1 MFRLARATMATLMLL
16 VSLGTLVVGVGV
28 GAASAQ
34 SDEDRIF
41 IDVLEV
47 SGLIDHVQVASI
59 SDRLAEAEVGG
70 SLAVILQL
78 NSPGI
83 AVSDEDF
90 AALLTEVATSNLV
103 VGVWVGQS
111 GSSATGKAALLLSAA
126 DISGISPNS
135 KVGNIGSVFNGQPV
149 PEPFAAFADDT
160 TVDVGAVQAGLVDVY
175 ALTIG
180 DMVLAIDTI
189 VDQELAEIAD
199 PNAEIPQQQLVEGV
213 TVRFQKLSLVD
224 QLFHTVASPAVA
236 YLLLLI
242 GLSMILLEFYTAG
255 IGVAGV
261 TGAICLLLSSY
272 GMGVLSIRPWA
283 LVVLVLSML
292 AFAVDVQTGVPR
304 FWTGVGTLCLLVGS
318 LFVFDEHGMSWLPLV
333 IGVVLTLAFVL
344 SGMPSLVRSRFS
356 TTTIGREWMIGE
368 MGVAISDIDPDG
380 TVEVRGAQWRAR
392 TNRLTPLTAGA
403 PARVTAIE
411 GTILEVEPETGGAI
425 DYREMRHSSD

>member
-1 MFRLARATMATLMLL
+1 
-16 VSLGTLVVGVGV
+16 
-28 GAASAQ
+28 
-34 SDEDRIF
+34 
-41 IDVLEV
+41 
-47 SGLIDHVQVASI
+47 
-59 SDRLAEAEVGG
+59 
-70 SLAVILQL
+70 
-78 NSPGI
+78 
-83 AVSDEDF
+83 
-90 AALLTEVATSNLV
+90 
-103 VGVWVGQS
+103 
-111 GSSATGKAALLLSAA
+111 
-126 DISGISPNS
+126 
-135 KVGNIGSVFNGQPV
+135 
-149 PEPFAAFADDT
+149 
-160 TVDVGAVQAGLVDVY
+160 
-175 ALTIG
+175 
-180 DMVLAIDTI
+180 LAIDTI